1 MNRRLYTIWILVWMG
16 FVLLLS
22 GCSVPG
28 LSALAREP
36 LDLTI
41 LHSGQVYGEMLPCG

>member
-1 MNRRLYTIWILVWMG
+1 MNRRHGSIFVAIWVG

-22 GCSVPG
+22 GCSAQE
-28 LSALAREP
+28 LLAWARQP

-41 LHSGQVYGEMLPCG
+41 LHSGQVYGETAPCG